1 MHASV
6 ILLLIITFLYASY
19 NLLIKVS
26 TDFVPE
32 GATSTILATM
42 ALQAAALAVSSVLA
56 VFLILRGNQALSLS
70 APAYGWA
77 IAAGV
82 CIGLAEI
89 GYFYLFR
96 GFLSSDPVP
105 AGIAIPTIVGGT
117 ILIAFLASWLVFS
130 ESFTWLRFLGIVLII
145 TGVIAIFAGNEQVNS

>member
-6 ILLLIITFLYASY
+6 ILLLIITFLYAGY

-26 TDFVPE
+26 TDFVPA

-42 ALQAAALAVSSVLA
+42 ALQAAALAVSSILA
-56 VFLILRGNQALSLS
+56 VFLVLRSDQTLSLS
-70 APAYGWA
+70 MPAYGWA

-82 CIGLAEI
+82 CIGLAEV

-96 GFLSSDPVP
+96 GFWNSDPVP
-105 AGIAIPTIVGGT
+105 AGVAIPIIVAGT
-117 ILIAFLASWLVFS
+117 ILIACVVSWLVFS
-130 ESFTWLRFLGIVLII
+130 ETFTWLRFLGMVLII
-145 TGVIAIFAGNEQVNS
+145 TGVIAIFAGNGTVAD